1 MAGSKAVYS
10 RWVGSKLVYY
20 TAGGT
25 EIFRIDGVAAALIQA
40 TSTGGV
46 FARRFHVAVADVNAG
61 LTLLAALS
69 GYKYRLLDAF
79 AIAIGGAA
87 GAVTTVDVLGTQAA
101 SGVKLVAFGQA
112 QLTQSTVVRAGAT
125 GGTVL
130 ADGAS
135 FAVNDVNT
143 AITIGKT
150 GSSVTTSTFID
161 VFLTYTI
168 EV

>member
-10 RWVGSKLVYY
+10 RWVGNALIYY

-25 EIFRIDGVAAALIQA
+25 EIFRIDGVAAQLI
-40 TSTGGV
+40 
-46 FARRFHVAVADVNAG
+46 RRIGANSQTLRTRVLTADVNAG
-61 LTLLAALS
+61 LTLLAALA

-87 GAVTTVDVLGTQAA
+87 SAVTTVDLLGTQAA

-112 QLTQSTVVRAGAT
+112 ALTQSALVRAGSA
-125 GGTVL
+125 GGVLL

-135 FAVNDVNT
+135 FAINDVNT

-150 GSSVTTSTFID
+150 GASLATSTAID
-161 VFLTYTI
+161 VFVTYAI
-168 EV
+168 ET